1 MRKLP
6 LAVPTAIFLVAC
18 QSYGPKPL
26 PPASD
31 LARAVP
37 AVTRG
42 EGASPPPGPLALE
55 VAPADELDLAKVTL
69 LALTSNPD
77 LRSARATAN
86 IAVAQLDAARLF
98 ADPQISLSDDH
109 PTRNVPGVIDGV
121 AIGLSYD
128 VSSLVVRGPII
139 DAARAERDRARL
151 ALVWQEWLTASQA
164 RQLFVRT
171 LALRRQAD
179 IRALDVRL
187 YEEQYRRLTS
197 ALGEGGVS
205 SIAAAGALASLRD
218 SSRQLGEVRRL
229 AERAGRDLRL
239 VLGLAPEAS
248 LALKPLPEELPPPI
262 DVVAV
267 RRALASLPSRR
278 PDLLGLAAGYAA
290 QEANVRRAIVAQFPA
305 VSIGIRRAQD
315 TAGVETVGFS
325 AGITL
330 PIFNRNRGNIAIS
343 KATRERLYQEY
354 QARLD
359 ASASEASALA
369 ADGSL
374 LDELLRN
381 AVASLPE
388 LEATARAAHNA
399 LARGDIDGF
408 TYVGLETTANA
419 KRLEVA
425 QFRQAL
431 LEQRIALQTLLAGD
445 PLVERTLDPVA
456 SQ

>member
-1 MRKLP
+1 MRRLP
-6 LAVPTAIFLVAC
+6 LAIPAAILLVAC

-55 VAPADELDLAKVTL
+55 VAPGDELDLAKVTL
-69 LALTSNPD
+69 LALTNNPD

-98 ADPQISLSDDH
+98 ADPQLSLSDDH

-128 VSSLVVRGPII
+128 VGSLVVRGPLI
-139 DAARAERDRARL
+139 DVARAERDRARL

-164 RQLFVRT
+164 RLLFVRT

-187 YEEQYRRLTS
+187 YEEQYRRLTA

-388 LEATARAAHNA
+388 LEATALAARSA

-456 SQ
+456 SR